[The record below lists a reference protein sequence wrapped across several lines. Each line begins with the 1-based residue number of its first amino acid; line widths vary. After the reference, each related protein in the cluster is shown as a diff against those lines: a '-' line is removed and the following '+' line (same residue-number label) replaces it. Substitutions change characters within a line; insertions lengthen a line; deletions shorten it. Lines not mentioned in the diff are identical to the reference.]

1 MSKIQA
7 FSFQGLFRFGD
18 TWFHI
23 RELVFIFR
31 FVPNH
36 HFIFQ
41 RQGKN
46 IFHFPRKLSFMGSL
60 FLEFGLFL
68 EKIKIIPIDGPWGLS
83 LLAVKSPSLYL
94 LLLGQT
100 YVVVLAFLPF
110 ETNMFV
116 LLGLFGFLLPFAPY
130 FHFGQTVAGGPAF
143 IGGKDKRQSIH
154 FMMLFQ
160 LRPTV
165 CARGHF
171 IEQHAHHV
179 VTAIRTL

>member
-1 MSKIQA
+1 M
-7 FSFQGLFRFGD
+7 
-18 TWFHI
+18 
-23 RELVFIFR
+23 
-31 FVPNH
+31 
-36 HFIFQ
+36 
-41 RQGKN
+41 
-46 IFHFPRKLSFMGSL
+46 
-60 FLEFGLFL
+60 
-68 EKIKIIPIDGPWGLS
+68 
-83 LLAVKSPSLYL
+83 
-94 LLLGQT
+94 
-100 YVVVLAFLPF
+100 VVLAFLPF